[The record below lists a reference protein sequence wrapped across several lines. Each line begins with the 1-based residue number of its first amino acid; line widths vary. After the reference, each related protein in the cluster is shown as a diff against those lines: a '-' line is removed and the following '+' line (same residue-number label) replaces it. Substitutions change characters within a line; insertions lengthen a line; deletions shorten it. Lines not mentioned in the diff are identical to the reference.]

1 MHLRNW
7 VLAIAAIAVALLIPS
22 TASAQATIAG
32 VIRDASGAVL
42 PGVTVEAASPALI
55 QKVRSATSDGTGQY
69 RITELPPGTYSVTM
83 TLPGFSTVKREEL
96 VVSGTGVITVNG
108 EMRVGGVQETITVTG
123 ESPLVD
129 VQSTR
134 RQQIVDDETLKALPA
149 TRGYNALVFLVPS
162 ITGGSN
168 QIDLNPAMRI
178 FYSHGGRGNEG
189 RVSVDGLSVGSA
201 FNGGGVSGYIVDTNS
216 QEMQVALSGGLG
228 ETEMGGANVNF
239 VPKTG
244 GNTFSGNAF
253 FSSAGQWS
261 QGSNLDDRLRG
272 FGLSD
277 PPALYKTW
285 DVSGSLG
292 GPIKR
297 DKLWFYGTYRDIGS
311 HDQIFGMYAN
321 ANAGNPNSW
330 SYVPDKTLPARSAVS
345 TTISAIRLTSQ
356 LTPKNKVGFYYDY
369 QKQCNGSTLTTEKQD
384 GACRTRGDDWIA
396 SGTTTNV
403 APEAASGAQGTSG
416 GAFGYA
422 NTYQSVIQATYT
434 STLTSKLLL
443 EAGVSSYMSKW
454 GWMEPPGA
462 ITDLIQVQ
470 EQNAINGI
478 DAQGNPFTM
487 PANLTYRALDWN
499 FNNMQNPTPWRAA
512 LSYVTGAHSMKF
524 GYQGAYNRTDAF
536 NHYNQ
541 NRLNYR
547 FGSGVNA
554 LGQQVPN
561 GIPNRLTMNYGDFLI
576 KDRSQSTSL
585 YAQDQWTMGR
595 MTLQGAIRYDRAW
608 SWSPDDQGIDHADRF
623 HPDGGVSFPRT
634 EGVTGFNDITPRAGV
649 AYDLFGNGKTSIKVN
664 LGKYLESANNQ
675 NRYTLMNPAQ
685 ATRFQRTVNRAW
697 TDANF
702 NYVPECD
709 LMNPAANGE
718 CGGWDN
724 NTFGVAL
731 PPGAINPDILHGW
744 GVRPSDWQF
753 GASIQ
758 HEVLPRVSAE
768 VGYNR
773 RWFNGFTVTDNRATV
788 ASDYDLFTFTAPTG
802 VGESL
807 PVAGQT
813 ISAYNP
819 NPRIAATADNYV
831 TFADDYGETIQYWHG
846 IDVNVNARLRNGLTF
861 QGGTSTG
868 RGIRDNCEVVAKVPE
883 LLLSGTPLTWQRPES
898 CRVVEPWLTQVRGLA
913 AYTIPK
919 IDVAISA
926 SFQLKPGTLG
936 VLGNDT
942 ATNGTSVAANYN
954 VSNAEAQ
961 ASLGRPL
968 SLGATNTAV
977 NLLLPGQ
984 LYGDRVNQVDMRFAK
999 VLRFGRTRTLV
1010 GLDLYNL
1017 FNANPGLTYGQAW
1030 GTNGAT
1036 WLRPQTVLYPRFV
1049 RFNATVDF

>member
-1 MHLRNW
+1 MHLRKW
-7 VLAIAAIAVALLIPS
+7 VLAVAAVAIALLIPS

-32 VIRDASGAVL
+32 VVRDASGAVL
-42 PGVTVEAASPALI
+42 PGVTVEAASPVLI
-55 QKVRSATSDGTGQY
+55 EKVRSATSDGTGQY
-69 RITELPPGTYSVTM
+69 RIPSLPPGTYSVTM
-83 TLPGFSTVKREEL
+83 TLPGFSTVKREMLDVGGE
-96 VVSGTGVITVNG
+96 GIITVNG

-123 ESPLVD
+123 ESPIVD

-134 RQQIVDDETLKALPA
+134 RQQIVDDDTLKALPA

-168 QIDLNPAMRI
+168 QIDLMPAMRI

-216 QEMQVALSGGLG
+216 QEMQVGLSGGLG
-228 ETEMGGANVNF
+228 ETEMGGATVNF

-253 FSSAGQWS
+253 FSSAGKWS

-272 FGLSD
+272 FGLGD
-277 PPALYKTW
+277 PPQLYKTW
-285 DVSGSLG
+285 DYSGAYG

-311 HDQIFGMYAN
+311 HDQILGMYAN

-330 SYVPDKTLPARSAVS
+330 SYVPDKNVPARSAVS
-345 TTISAIRLTSQ
+345 TTIQAIRLTSQ
-356 LTPKNKVGFYYDY
+356 VTPKNKVGFYYDY
-369 QKQCNGSTLTTEKQD
+369 QKQCNGSTLTTQKQD
-384 GACRTRGDDWIA
+384 NTCRTRGDSWIA

-422 NTYQSVIQATYT
+422 KTYQSVIQATYT
-434 STLTSKLLL
+434 STVTNKLLF
-443 EAGVSSYMSKW
+443 EAGISSYMSKW
-454 GWMEPPGA
+454 GWMEQPGA
-462 ITDLIQVQ
+462 ILDLNQVL
-470 EQNAINGI
+470 EQNSVNG
-478 DAQGNPFTM
+478 M

-499 FNNMQNPTPWRAA
+499 FNNMQNPTPWKAA
-512 LSYVTGAHSMKF
+512 MSYITGAHSMKF
-524 GYQGAYNRTDAF
+524 GYQGIYNRTDNF
-536 NHYNQ
+536 NHYNKT
-541 NRLNYR
+541 RVNYR
-547 FGSGVNA
+547 FAGGV
-554 LGQQVPN
+554 
-561 GIPNRLTMNYGDFLI
+561 PNRLTMNYGDFLI

-585 YAQDQWTMGR
+585 FAQDQWTMGR
-595 MTLQGAIRYDRAW
+595 ITLQGAVRFDRAW

-623 HPDGGVSFPRT
+623 HPNGGISFPRT
-634 EGVTGFNDITPRAGV
+634 VGVPGFNDITPRAGV
-649 AYDLFGNGKTSIKVN
+649 AYDLFGNGKTSLKVN
-664 LGKYLESANNQ
+664 LGKYLEAANNQ
-675 NRYTLMNPAQ
+675 NRYTLMNPAG
-685 ATRFQRTVNRAW
+685 ATRFQRTVNRTW
-697 TDANF
+697 NDLGNLGV
-702 NYVPECD
+702 NGDYVPQCD
-709 LMNPAANGE
+709 LLNPAANGE
-718 CGGWDN
+718 CGPWDDQ
-724 NTFGVAL
+724 TFGIPK
-731 PPGAINPDILHGW
+731 PPAAINPDILQGW

-753 GASIQ
+753 GASVQ

-788 ASDYDLFTFTAPTG
+788 ASDYDLFSFTAPTG
-802 VGESL
+802 TGIAL
-807 PVAGQT
+807 PVSGQT
-813 ISAYNP
+813 ITAFNPDPTISALNSP
-819 NPRIAATADNYV
+819 YV
-831 TFADDYGETIQYWHG
+831 TFADDYGQTIQYWHG
-846 IDVNVNARLRNGLTF
+846 VDVNINARMRNGLTI

-868 RGIRDNCEVVAKVPE
+868 RGVRDNCEVTAKLPE
-883 LLLSGTPLTWQRPES
+883 LLFSGVPATWQRPES

-919 IDVAISA
+919 IDVAVSA

-936 VLGNDT
+936 LGGNDT
-942 ATNGTSVAANYN
+942 ASNGISVASNYN
-954 VSNAEAQ
+954 VSNAIAQ

-968 SLGATNTAV
+968 SNAATSTPV

-1010 GLDLYNL
+1010 GMDLYNM
-1017 FNANPGLTYGQAW
+1017 FNANPGLTYNQGW
-1030 GTNGAT
+1030 GADGGT
-1036 WLRPQTVLYPRFV
+1036 WMRPLTILYPRFV

>member
-1 MHLRNW
+1 MHPHASRGRRPGTTRAWTWAPFLF
-7 VLAIAAIAVALLIPS
+7 LMLVAFYPS
-22 TASAQATIAG
+22 AASAQSSIAG
-32 VIRDASGAVL
+32 VVRDASGGVL
-42 PGVTVEAASPALI
+42 PGVTVEVASPVLI
-55 QKVRSATSDGTGQY
+55 EKVRSATSDGSGQY
-69 RITELPPGTYSVTM
+69 RITELPPGTYSITM
-83 TLPGFSTVKREEL
+83 TLPGFSVVRREA
-96 VVSGTGVITVNG
+96 VDVAGAGVLTING
-108 EMRVGGVQETITVTG
+108 ELRVGGIEETITVTG

-134 RQQIVDDETLKALPA
+134 RQQVVDDETIKALPA

-162 ITGGSN
+162 VTGGSN
-168 QIDLNPAMRI
+168 QIDLMPAMRI

-201 FNGGGVSGYIVDTNS
+201 FNGGGVSGYIVDTSNS
-216 QEMQVALSGGLG
+216 QEMQMTLSGGLG
-228 ETEMGGANVNF
+228 ETEMGGATVNF

-253 FSSAGQWS
+253 FSNAGKWS
-261 QGSNLDDRLRG
+261 QSSNIDDRLKG
-272 FGLSD
+272 FGLPD
-277 PPALYKTW
+277 PPALYKNW
-285 DVSGSLG
+285 DISGSLG

-297 DKLWFYGTYRDIGS
+297 DKLWFFANYRDLGS
-311 HDQIFGMYAN
+311 HDAILGMFAN
-321 ANAGNPNSW
+321 VNAGNPNSW
-330 SYVPDKTLPARSAVS
+330 SYVPDRGVQARSAVAAS
-345 TTISAIRLTSQ
+345 ISAIRLTSQ
-356 LTPKNKVGFYYDY
+356 VTPKNKVGFYYDY
-369 QKQCNGSTLTTEKQD
+369 QKQCNGSTTTTEKQD
-384 GACRTRGDDWIA
+384 GTCRSRGTDWVA

-403 APEAASGAQGTSG
+403 APEAASGSQGTQG

-462 ITDLIQVQ
+462 ILNLNQVL
-470 EQNAINGI
+470 EQNALNG
-478 DAQGNPFTM
+478 M

-524 GYQGAYNRTDAF
+524 GYQGVYNRTDAF
-536 NHYNQ
+536 NHYNHT
-541 NRLNYR
+541 RVNYR
-547 FGSGVNA
+547 FAGGV
-554 LGQQVPN
+554 
-561 GIPNRLTMNYGDFLI
+561 PNRLTMNYGDFLE
-576 KDRSQSTSL
+576 KNRSQSTSFFG
-585 YAQDQWTMGR
+585 QDQWTMGR

-623 HPDGGVSFPRT
+623 HPNGGISFPRV
-634 EGVTGFNDITPRAGV
+634 EGVTGFNDITPRMGV
-649 AYDLFGNGKTSIKVN
+649 AYDLFGNGKTSVKVN
-664 LGKYLESANNQ
+664 AGKYLESANNQ
-675 NRYTLMNPAQ
+675 NRYTLLNPAG

-697 TDANF
+697 NDRGGLGTDGD
-702 NYVPECD
+702 YVPQCD
-709 LMNPAANGE
+709 LLNPQANGE
-718 CGGWDN
+718 CGAWDDL
-724 NTFGVAL
+724 TFGVPK
-731 PPGAINPDILHGW
+731 PPAAINPDILHGW

-753 GASIQ
+753 GASVQ
-758 HEVLPRVSAE
+758 HEVVPRVSVE

-788 ASDYDLFTFTAPTG
+788 ASDYDLFSFTAPTG

-813 ISAYNP
+813 ITAFNP
-819 NPRIAATADNYV
+819 DPTIAAASNPYV
-831 TFADDYGETIQYWHG
+831 TFADDYGTTTQYWHG
-846 IDVNVNARLRNGLTF
+846 VDFNANARLRNGLVF

-868 RGIRDNCEVVAKVPE
+868 RGIRDNCEVTAKLPE
-883 LLLSGTPLTWQRPES
+883 LLLVTGTWQRPDS
-898 CRVVEPWLTQVRGLA
+898 CRVEEPWLTQFRGLV
-913 AYTIPK
+913 AYTVPK
-919 IDVAISA
+919 VDVAVSA
-926 SFQLKPGTLG
+926 SFQFKPGTLG
-936 VLGNDT
+936 VGGNDT

-954 VSNAEAQ
+954 VPNAVAA

-968 SLGATNTAV
+968 SLSAVSQAV
-977 NLLLPGQ
+977 NMLLPGQ

-1030 GTNGAT
+1030 GADGAT
-1036 WLRPQTVLYPRFV
+1036 WLRPTSILYPRFV
-1049 RFNATVDF
+1049 RFNATLDF

>member
-1 MHLRNW
+1 MRLVKW
-7 VLAIAAIAVALLIPS
+7 TLVTAVLAIVAFLPS

-32 VIRDASGAVL
+32 VVRDASGGVL
-42 PGVTVEAASPALI
+42 PGVTVEASSQVLI
-55 QKVRSATSDGTGQY
+55 EKVRTATTDGSGQY
-69 RITELPPGTYSVTM
+69 RITQLPPGTYTVTM
-83 TLPGFSTVKREEL
+83 SLTGFSTFKRQNLE
-96 VVSGTGVITVNG
+96 VTGAGVLTVNG
-108 EMRVGGVQETITVTG
+108 DMRVGGVQETITVTG

-129 VQSTR
+129 VQSTQ
-134 RQQIVDDETLKALPA
+134 RQQIVTDETLKALPA

-168 QIDLNPAMRI
+168 QIDLMPAMRI
-178 FYSHGGRGNEG
+178 FSSHGGRGNEG
-189 RVSVDGLSVGSA
+189 RVAVDGLSVGSA
-201 FNGGGVSGYIVDTNS
+201 FNGGGVSGYIVDTNA
-216 QEMQVALSGGLG
+216 QEMQTTLSGGLG
-228 ETEMGGANVNF
+228 ESEMGGANVNF

-253 FSSAGQWS
+253 FSSAGKWS
-261 QGSNLDDRLRG
+261 QGSNLDTRLQG
-272 FGLSD
+272 FGLTD
-277 PPALYKTW
+277 PPQLYKNW
-285 DVSGSLG
+285 DYSGSLG

-311 HDQIFGMYAN
+311 HDQILGMYAN
-321 ANAGNPNSW
+321 ANAGNASSW
-330 SYVPDKTLPARSAVS
+330 SYVPDKSVPSRSAVS
-345 TTISAIRLTSQ
+345 TTIEAIRLTSQ
-356 LTPKNKVGFYYDY
+356 VTPKNKVGFYYDY
-369 QKQCNGSTLTTEKQD
+369 QKQCNGSPISTGKLPNT
-384 GACRTRGDDWIA
+384 CRSRADNWVA

-422 NTYQSVIQATYT
+422 NTYQSVIQATYS
-434 STLTSKLLL
+434 STLTSKLLF

-462 ITDLIQVQ
+462 ILDLIQVQ

-478 DAQGNPFTM
+478 DKQGNAFTM
-487 PANLTYRALDWN
+487 PAGLTYRALDWN
-499 FNNMQNPTPWRAA
+499 FNNMQNPTPWKAA

-524 GYQGAYNRTDAF
+524 GYQGIYNRTDNF

-547 FGSGVNA
+547 FAS
-554 LGQQVPN
+554 
-561 GIPNRLTMNYGDFLI
+561 GIPNQITMNYGDFLI
-576 KDRSQSTSL
+576 KDRSESASL

-595 MTLQGAIRYDRAW
+595 VTLQGAIRYDRAW
-608 SWSPDDQGIDHADRF
+608 SWSPGDQGIDHADRF
-623 HPDGGVSFPRT
+623 HPNGGISFPRVD
-634 EGVTGFNDITPRAGV
+634 GVTGFNDITPRAGV
-649 AYDLFGNGKTSIKVN
+649 AYDLFGNGKTSVKVN

-685 ATRFQRTVNRAW
+685 GTRFARTTNRAW
-697 TDANF
+697 TDGNG
-702 NYVPECD
+702 NYVPDCD
-709 LMNPAANGE
+709 LMNPLANGE
-718 CGGWDN
+718 CGGWSN
-724 NTFGVAL
+724 INFGVPL

-753 GASIQ
+753 GASVQ
-758 HEVLPRVSAE
+758 HEILPRVSAE

-788 ASDYDLFTFTAPTG
+788 ASDYDLFSFTAPTG
-802 VGESL
+802 VGEAL

-813 ISAYNP
+813 ITAYNP
-819 NPRIAATADNYV
+819 DPRIAATADNYV
-831 TFADDYGETIQYWHG
+831 TFADDYGKTIQYWHG
-846 IDVNVNARLRNGLTF
+846 VDLNVNARLQNGLTF

-868 RGIRDNCEVVAKVPE
+868 RGVRDNCEVVAKVPE
-883 LLLSGTPLTWQRPES
+883 TLFVAGTWQRPDS

-919 IDVAISA
+919 VDVAVSA

-936 VLGNDT
+936 LGGNDT

-954 VSNAEAQ
+954 VSNAVAQ

-968 SLGATNTAV
+968 SLGATSTSV

-984 LYGDRVNQVDMRFAK
+984 LYGERVNQVDMRFAK

-1030 GTNGAT
+1030 GANGAT
-1036 WLRPQTVLYPRFV
+1036 WLRPTTILYPRFV
-1049 RFNATVDF
+1049 RFNATLDF